1 MSCMWVSNNRHIEIK
16 QILHGV
22 TETSA
27 VCPISESVHCL
38 QVLQTYGDK
47 TDLTWSD
54 RDVSS
59 LPRFRVCALF
69 YRFYRHIEI
78 KQILHGVTETSAV
91 CPISESVLCLQVLQI
106 YRDITDLTWSD
117 RDVSSLSHLRVCAL
131 FTGFTDIWR

>member
-27 VCPISESVHCL
+27 VCHISESVLCL

-54 RDVSS
+54 GDVSS
-59 LPRFRVCALF
+59 LSHLRVCALF
-69 YRFYRHIEI
+69 YRFYRHMEI

-91 CPISESVLCLQVLQI
+91 CPISESVLC
-106 YRDITDLTWSD
+106 S
-117 RDVSSLSHLRVCAL
+117 
-131 FTGFTDIWR
+131 TGFTDI